1 MYNVRTN
8 VHTLKIMNDRGQNF
22 FFLSLSLFSIYTIYL
37 YKISEANFFKIFQTI
52 RSSLL
57 PKA

>member
-22 FFLSLSLFSIYTIYL
+22 FFLSLFFPIYTIYL

-57 PKA
+57 QKA